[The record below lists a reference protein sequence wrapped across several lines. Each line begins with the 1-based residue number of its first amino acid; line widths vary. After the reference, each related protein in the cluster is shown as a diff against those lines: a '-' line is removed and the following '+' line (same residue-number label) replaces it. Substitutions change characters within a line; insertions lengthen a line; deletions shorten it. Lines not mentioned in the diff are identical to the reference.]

1 METLVLLLLLVFI
14 PPLLLHPSVF
24 HTEGKDFL
32 AFLVIFCAMVFAA
45 FAQAHRVVYGFAD
58 TRGIRYQRYL
68 RWKYV
73 NWEQIEAIAKRPL
86 GAIHVDVQGLNVFS
100 RHLVFIKHI
109 VVFGGQSTSVTFDDL
124 REMWIRARSPQ

>member
-1 METLVLLLLLVFI
+1 METVVFLFLLVLM

-32 AFLVIFCAMVFAA
+32 PFLVIFGVMIFAA

-58 TRGIRYQRYL
+58 VRGIRYQRYL

-73 NWEQIEAIAKRPL
+73 NWEQIEGIAKRPM
-86 GAIHVDVQGLNVFS
+86 GAIQVDVQGLNFFS
-100 RHLVFIKHI
+100 RHLVFIKDV

-124 REMWIRARSPQ
+124 RDMWIRARSPR